1 MSRSRTVLLLSFS
14 LLLTLGILW
23 GQGVFSAVSTAPT
36 VGTPVVQPSTLHV
49 NQVTRLTVVS
59 RITSNPGNAVVPA
72 SVKLERVDANGT
84 IIANLGTMYDDG
96 THGDAVA
103 GDGLFTMQVSLL
115 EATPGTLR
123 LQVAATFRAGPGRLA
138 SAVARVPIVTNTPP
152 VANAGPNQTIALGTT
167 VHLDGSQSS
176 DVDGDALSFQWAV
189 TATPGGSAATL
200 SDPTAVQ
207 PTFVVAR
214 PGTYTVQLI
223 VNDGQV
229 DSAPASVLISTQN
242 SPPVA
247 QAGANQTVFVG
258 TTVHL
263 NGSQSYDVDGDA
275 LSFQWALTEVPVG
288 SAATLS
294 DPTAVQPT
302 FVVDLPGTYTV
313 QLIVDDGTVQS
324 APANVF
330 ISTQNSPPVAR
341 AGANQTVFVGTTV
354 TLDGSASSD
363 VDGDPLT
370 FRWALTATPVGSLAT
385 LSDPTALQ
393 PTFVVDLP
401 GTYVGQLI
409 VNDGQVDS
417 APASVLISTQNSP
430 PVAQAGPN
438 QTVAVGT
445 AVYLD
450 GSQSHDV
457 DGDALSF
464 HWALTATPVGSLA
477 LLSDPTAVQPIFAVD
492 FPGTYTVQLIVNDGT
507 VNSAP
512 ASVLISTHN
521 SPPVANA
528 GPNQTVAAG
537 TTVQLDGSQ
546 SHDVDGDP
554 LSFHWALT
562 ATPVGSLALLSDLTA
577 VQPTFV
583 ADLPGTYVGQ
593 LIVNDG
599 QVDSAPATTTIT
611 AEATTPPPPINQASL
626 TVGPVTNGQVTI
638 TGATGS
644 VAGGAQVTITN
655 TRTGQMVTV
664 IANADG
670 SFTATP
676 VCMGWL
682 PV

>member
-1 MSRSRTVLLLSFS
+1 MSRPRTVLLLSFS

-189 TATPGGSAATL
+189 TATPGGIAATL

-626 TVGPVTNGQVTI
+626 TVGPGTNGQVTI

-676 VCMGWL
+676 AAQS
-682 PV
+682 

>member
-223 VNDGQV
+223 VDDGTVQSAPANVFISTQNSPPVARAGANQTVFVGTTVTLDGSASSDVDGDPLTFRWALTATPVGSLATLSDPTALQPTFVVDLPGTYVGQLIVNDGQV

-263 NGSQSYDVDGDA
+263 DGSQSYDVDGDA

-302 FVVDLPGTYTV
+302 FVVDLPGTYTM

-438 QTVAVGT
+438 QTDAPGT
-445 AVYLD
+445 AVY
-450 GSQSHDV
+450 HDC
-457 DGDALSF
+457 
-464 HWALTATPVGSLA
+464 
-477 LLSDPTAVQPIFAVD
+477 
-492 FPGTYTVQLIVNDGT
+492 
-507 VNSAP
+507 
-512 ASVLISTHN
+512 
-521 SPPVANA
+521 
-528 GPNQTVAAG
+528 
-537 TTVQLDGSQ
+537 SQ

-554 LSFHWALT
+554 
-562 ATPVGSLALLSDLTA
+562 
-577 VQPTFV
+577 
-583 ADLPGTYVGQ
+583 
-593 LIVNDG
+593 
-599 QVDSAPATTTIT
+599 
-611 AEATTPPPPINQASL
+611 
-626 TVGPVTNGQVTI
+626 
-638 TGATGS
+638 
-644 VAGGAQVTITN
+644 
-655 TRTGQMVTV
+655 
-664 IANADG
+664 
-670 SFTATP
+670 
-676 VCMGWL
+676 
-682 PV
+682 